1 MKKIKSQIQNSLKA
15 EHGFAAI
22 VAVLTVMGIGLVFS
36 SAFLFSSLRGSD
48 ALKEDIRSAQS
59 YYASESGVE
68 DAMYRIKYGKNIG
81 ASNNLSVEGAQVTT
95 SVVTTGN
102 TKTIAS
108 TADKNNAVRKVQSV
122 LEYSATEVDFF
133 YGVQVGAGGLEMGQN
148 SEVIGNIYSNGP
160 ISGESGSKISGDAT
174 VSVGATST
182 PIVSW
187 ETQNADFNAGVTT
200 GSSIAVVDATGT
212 VGEYTSL
219 ALGSDGFARI
229 SYMDD
234 TNKDL
239 KFTQC
244 IDTNCSSSVK
254 TAVDTAGEVF
264 EVTSLAL
271 DSNSFAYISYYH
283 DGNDDQKFT
292 RCTNA
297 DCTAKNTTIVESSGN
312 VGDTSAVKIGSDGF
326 ARIAYLQDDNND
338 VKFARCTNADC
349 TTKNITT
356 VDSSGDAGEWLSLAL
371 GSNGFGR
378 ISYYDDADNE
388 LNFARCTNDDCTNKN
403 ITVIDSTDDVG
414 KHNSLV
420 LDSNNFAYI
429 SYFDDTSNDL
439 KFVRCANE
447 DCTNKNITTV
457 DSSGTVGEYTS
468 ITLGS
473 DGFARISYYD
483 SSNSALKFVRC
494 TDADCA
500 TKNISTV
507 DNSASV
513 GTYTS
518 MALGSDGFA
527 RISYYDA
534 TGRDLKFIRCA
545 DADCS
550 LPVSQVDLAQSFE
563 LPDDASIVKAEMYL
577 KKVGS
582 PANATVYIVSDSSG
596 SPGDAGDILATG
608 TLNASLVTGSYDWT
622 TVTFSSP
629 PSLNDNTTYWLVLNT
644 SLDNSNYFIWG
655 GDSADGYSNGTGK
668 KSADWTSGGWS
679 SVGGDLDF
687 KLYSSTVQSID
698 GVIVTGTAKANTITN
713 SKICGDAYYQTI
725 DASSLNFLN
734 APTNPTCADPLT
746 NGAAYPG
753 SPDAPQSS
761 MPISQANINQ
771 WKTEAQTGGTI
782 TGDYDISTDISFG
795 PKEITGNLNMTSNN
809 KTLIVTGTI
818 YVHGNIDISNGS
830 TIRCDSA
837 YGADSCIILAD
848 GWVHLSNNG
857 IFSGSGT
864 TGSFL
869 MMLTTLACTGVPG
882 AGCGHHDGAI
892 DVHNNA
898 LGVIFYA
905 SNGMINL
912 HNGVNITEAV
922 AHKLRIDNTAI
933 ITYNQGLADSSFS
946 SGPSAGWRISDW
958 KEIQ

>member
-1 MKKIKSQIQNSLKA
+1 MSNVKSQKSKVLEN
-15 EHGFAAI
+15 GFAAI

-36 SAFLFSSLRGSD
+36 SAFLFSSLRGTD

-95 SVVTTGN
+95 NIITTGN

-122 LEYSATEVDFF
+122 LEYSSTEVDFF

-148 SEVIGNIYSNGP
+148 AEVIGNIYSNGP
-160 ISGESGSKISGDAT
+160 ISGQSGSKVSGDAT
-174 VSVGATST
+174 VAVGATST

-187 ETQNADFNAGVTT
+187 ETQNADFNAGVMT
-200 GSSIAVVDATGT
+200 GSSIVIVDATGT

-234 TNKDL
+234 SNDDL
-239 KFTQC
+239 KFVRC
-244 IDTNCSSSVK
+244 LDADCSSKNISIVDATGSVY
-254 TAVDTAGEVF
+254 

-271 DSNSFAYISYYH
+271 DSNNFARISYYH
-283 DGNDDQKFT
+283 DGNDDMKFAQ
-292 RCTNA
+292 CANA
-297 DCTAKNTTIVESSGN
+297 DCTSKSIVTIESSGN
-312 VGDTSAVKIGSDGF
+312 VGDTSSVKIGSDGF
-326 ARIAYLQDDNND
+326 ARIAYFQDDNGD
-338 VKFARCTNADC
+338 VKYARCTNADC
-349 TTKNITT
+349 TAKNIAT
-356 VDSSGDAGEWLSLAL
+356 VDTSNYIGEWLSLAL
-371 GSNGFGR
+371 GSNGFAR
-378 ISYYDDADNE
+378 ISYYDATSGN
-388 LNFARCTNDDCTNKN
+388 LKFARCTNDDCSSAV
-403 ITVIDSTDDVG
+403 ITVIESNDDVG
-414 KHNSLV
+414 KHNSLA
-420 LDSNNFAYI
+420 LDSNNFARV
-429 SYFDDTSNDL
+429 SYFNDSDNDL
-439 KFVRCANE
+439 KFVQCTNE

-457 DSSGTVGEYTS
+457 DSSGTVGTYTS
-468 ITLGS
+468 IALGS

-483 SSNSALKFVRC
+483 SSNSALKFARC
-494 TDADCA
+494 TNAGCTA
-500 TKNISTV
+500 KNIVTV
-507 DNSASV
+507 DNTASV

-518 MALGSDGFA
+518 IALGSDGFA

-545 DADCS
+545 DVDCS
-550 LPVSQVDLAQSFE
+550 PPVQQVDLAQSFE
-563 LPDDASIVKAEMYL
+563 LPDDTDIVKAEMYL
-577 KKVGS
+577 KKVGN
-582 PANATVYIVSDSSG
+582 PANTTVYIVSNSGG
-596 SPGDAGDILATG
+596 SPGGSGNILATG
-608 TLNASLVTGSYDWT
+608 TLNASLITGSYGWA
-622 TVTFSSP
+622 TVNFSSP
-629 PSLNDNTTYWLVLNT
+629 PSLNDNTTYWLVLDT
-644 SLDNSNYFIWG
+644 TLDNSNYFIWG
-655 GDSADGYSNGTGK
+655 GDSTDNYSDGTGK
-668 KSADWTSGGWS
+668 KSADWTSSGWS

-687 KLYSSTVQSID
+687 KLYSSTIQSID
-698 GVIVTGTAKANTITN
+698 GVIVTGTAKANAINN

-734 APTNPTCADPLT
+734 TPTNPTCADPLT

-753 SPDAPQSS
+753 SPDAPQSN

-782 TGDYDISTDISFG
+782 TGDYNVSTDISLG
-795 PKEITGNLNMTSNN
+795 PKEITGNLNVTSNN

-830 TIRCDSA
+830 TIRCDAS
-837 YGADSCIILAD
+837 YGADSCIILSD
-848 GWVHLSNNG
+848 GWIHLSNNG

-864 TGSFL
+864 EGSFL

-922 AHKLRIDNTAI
+922 AYKLRIDNTAI

-946 SGPSAGWRISDW
+946 SGPSAGWQISDW